1 MNGLGR
7 GVVMKKEKKSMEK
20 SILHP
25 WVNRRLEELNV
36 QYGYENDIDKRLSKA
51 LEKASKSGKSNGG
64 IPDHNVKGLENGNAI
79 LIEDK
84 WTIEKLIALN
94 GDGTINDSLTAIKNF
109 AVNGAVHYA
118 RELIRS
124 GYKSVIAVGVAGEGE
139 GKESLDIQVMAYY
152 VYNEFDMPKKIYEGN
167 DLEFLNN
174 VDALFKKAELTDDE
188 KNEILSG
195 KYKSLKKS
203 AKELNEI
210 MNTAHIAPT
219 DRAIYVSGLLLSMQ
233 RNRLIPEKLTGGTTD
248 DDFENMRDGIKIF
261 NEIEQYLKFRKIPTD
276 KQKLMLQ
283 EYGIVKSDEDR
294 DKYKEE
300 LGESST
306 KHIFTFIYKNVYQLA
321 NNTHIDSLGE
331 LFSEFLKYTV
341 HNASENGKV
350 LTPPYVTKLMVEL
363 IEINRHNQVLD
374 ICTGSGGFL
383 VAAMDKML
391 KECDEA
397 SISDLK
403 KELEDYARR
412 ELPDLYEKDATKEL
426 KKKLDLDENLDERQ
440 IIKWLIKKNQLHGIE
455 VDSKMYVLAAAN
467 MIMRGDGSSSIVR
480 ADAFKEKE
488 VLSKKYDRLLI
499 NPDFTYQ
506 ENGLPFFEVGLDS
519 LEKGGLGAVIIQ
531 DSAGSG
537 KGINTAK
544 KILKKHTMLG
554 SVKMPG
560 DLFIPNAKVQTSIY
574 IFKAG
579 IPHDFE
585 KDVTFV
591 DFRKDGY
598 RRTKRT
604 VSEIDDVHRLYSD
617 VIKAYINGKSYEGI
631 DVIRD
636 TISESGSDWNYE
648 NHKQFDAVPK
658 KQDFDEEIC
667 SYLSREIC
675 SFLNNSVEIEGGNCN
690 NENRNLK
697 TKLFPVGALF
707 DVQPSKAYKGYT
719 EKMLC
724 KKVGDVPFVSNISYN
739 NGIKGYSKMEALNP
753 GNTITISDTTDD
765 NSVFYQEKP
774 FIGFSHVQI
783 LKPYDMMFKYFNKSI
798 AQYIVAAIRNSK
810 KGIFDYSAKY
820 NSDNIKRTE
829 IALPVGDDELPDC
842 KAMEK
847 IINKQTLKKLYML
860 QKEIEEKINVLI

>member
-1 MNGLGR
+1 
-7 GVVMKKEKKSMEK
+7 MKKEKKSMEK

-25 WVNRRLEELNV
+25 WVNRRLEELKV
-36 QYGYENDIDKRLSKA
+36 EYGYENDMDEKLSSA
-51 LEKASKSGKSNGG
+51 LRKASKNGKSNGG
-64 IPDHNVKGLENGNAI
+64 VPDHNIKGLKNGCAI

-84 WTIEKLIALN
+84 WTIEKLISIN
-94 GDGTINDSLTAIKNF
+94 RDGTINDSLAAIKNY
-109 AVNGAVHYA
+109 AINGAVHYA
-118 RELIRS
+118 RELIRC
-124 GYKSVIAVGVAGEGE
+124 GYDKVIAIGITAEGQE
-139 GKESLDIQVMAYY
+139 KDLLNIQIMAYY

-167 DLEFLNN
+167 DLEFLN
-174 VDALFKKAELTDDE
+174 DIDTLFKMATLTDEE
-188 KNEILSG
+188 KNEILSS
-195 KYKSLKKS
+195 KYKALKKS

-219 DRAIYVSGLLLSMQ
+219 DRAIYVSGLLLAMQ
-233 RNRLIPEKLTGGTTD
+233 RNKLVPDKLVGGTTD
-248 DDFENMRDGIKIF
+248 DDLENMRDGVKIF
-261 NEIEQYLKFRKIPTD
+261 KEIEQYLKYRKIPVD
-276 KQKLMLQ
+276 KKKLMLQ
-283 EYGIVKSDEDR
+283 EYGIIKSDEDR
-294 DKYKEE
+294 DKYKQE

-306 KHIFTFIYKNVYQLA
+306 KHIFSFIYENVYQLA

-350 LTPPYVTKLMVEL
+350 LTPPYVTKLMAEL
-363 IEINRHNQVLD
+363 IEVNRHSQVLD

-391 KECDEA
+391 KECDET

-403 KELEDYARR
+403 KEVEDYAR
-412 ELPDLYEKDATKEL
+412 EKFPHLQVKDAIVEI
-426 KKKLDLDENLDERQ
+426 KKTMHLDEDCDERQ
-440 IIKWLIKKNQLHGIE
+440 IIKWIIKKSQLHGIE

-480 ADAFKEKE
+480 ADAFKERE
-488 VLSKKYDRLLI
+488 ILSKKYDRLLI
-499 NPDFTYQ
+499 NPDFTYL
-506 ENGLPFFEVGLDS
+506 ENGLPFFEVGLNA

-554 SVKMPG
+554 SIKMPG

-585 KDVTFV
+585 KDVTFI

-604 VSEIDDVHRLYSD
+604 ISEVDDVHRLYSE
-617 VIKAYINGKSYEGI
+617 VVKAYINGKNYEGI
-631 DVIRD
+631 EVIRD
-636 TISESGSDWNYE
+636 SISESGSDWNYE
-648 NHKQFDAVPK
+648 NHKKFDAIPK
-658 KQDFDEEIC
+658 KQDFDQEIC
-667 SYLSREIC
+667 SYLSREIGEL
-675 SFLNNSVEIEGGNCN
+675 LNNSIEIEDQK
-690 NENRNLK
+690 ESKDLK
-697 TKLFPVGALF
+697 TKLFPVGELF
-707 DVQPSKAYKGYT
+707 NVQPSKAYKGYT
-719 EKMLC
+719 ENMLC
-724 KKVGDVPFVSNISYN
+724 KRDGNVPFISNISYN

-765 NSVFYQEKP
+765 NSVFYQEKS
-774 FIGFSHVQI
+774 FIGFAHVQI
-783 LKPYDMMFKYFNKSI
+783 LTPYNKKFQYFNKNI
-798 AQYIVAAIRNSK
+798 GQYIVAAIRNSK
-810 KGIFDYSAKY
+810 RGIFDYAAKY

-829 IALPVGDDELPDC
+829 IALPIGDDELPDC
-842 KAMEK
+842 ARMEQ
-847 IINKQTLKKLYML
+847 IINKQTLKKLYLL
-860 QKEIEEKINVLI
+860 QKEIDSRINTLE

>member
-1 MNGLGR
+1 
-7 GVVMKKEKKSMEK
+7 MKKEKKSMEK

-25 WVNRRLEELNV
+25 WVNRRLEELKIE
-36 QYGYENDIDKRLSKA
+36 YGYENDMDERLSKA
-51 LEKASKSGKSNGG
+51 LGKASKSGKSNGG
-64 IPDHNVKGLENGNAI
+64 VPDHNIKGLDNGYAI
-79 LIEDK
+79 IIEDK
-84 WTIEKLIALN
+84 WRTEKLVLFNA
-94 GDGTINDSLTAIKNF
+94 DGTISDSLNAIKNF
-109 AVNGAVHYA
+109 AINGAVHYA
-118 RELIRS
+118 RELIRD
-124 GYKSVIAVGVAGEGE
+124 GYNNVIAIGVTGDGEK
-139 GKESLDIQVMAYY
+139 KESLDINVMAYY

-167 DLEFLNN
+167 DLDFIK
-174 VDALFKKAELTDDE
+174 DIDKLFKMATLTDEE
-188 KNEILSG
+188 KNEILSS
-195 KYKSLKKS
+195 KYKSLKRS

-210 MNTAHIAPT
+210 MNTAHISPT
-219 DRAIYVSGLLLSMQ
+219 DRAIYVSGLLLAMQ
-233 RNRLIPEKLTGGTTD
+233 RNKLIPEKLTGGKTD
-248 DDFENMRDGIKIF
+248 DDLENLRDGVRIF
-261 NEIEQYLKFRKIPTD
+261 NEIEQYLKYRKIPTD
-276 KQKLMLQ
+276 KKKLMLQ
-283 EYGIVKSDEDR
+283 EYGIVKSDEER
-294 DKYKEE
+294 DKYNEE

-350 LTPPYVTKLMVEL
+350 LTPPYVTKLMAEL
-363 IEINRHNQVLD
+363 IDVNRHSQVLD

-391 KECDEA
+391 KECDET

-403 KELEDYARR
+403 KEIDEYVKKEFPYLQVEDAI
-412 ELPDLYEKDATKEL
+412 EEL
-426 KKKLDLDENLDERQ
+426 KKTMGLDQDCDERQ
-440 IIKWLIKKNQLHGIE
+440 IVKWIIKKNQLHGIE

-467 MIMRGDGSSSIVR
+467 MIMRGDGSSSIVK

-506 ENGLPFFEVGLDS
+506 ENGLPFFDVGLDS
-519 LEKGGLGAVIIQ
+519 LEKDGLGAVIIQ

-537 KGINTAK
+537 KGVNTAK

-554 SVKMPG
+554 SIKMPG

-579 IPHDFE
+579 TPHDFE
-585 KDVTFV
+585 KDVTFI

-598 RRTKRT
+598 RRTKRAVT
-604 VSEIDDVHRLYSD
+604 EVDDVHRLYAD
-617 VIKAYINGKSYEGI
+617 VKKAYINGKSYPGI

-636 TISESGSDWNYE
+636 TITESGSDWNYE

-658 KQDFDEEIC
+658 KQDFDREIC
-667 SYLSREIC
+667 SYLTREIC
-675 SFLNNSVEIEGGNCN
+675 EFLNNSVKSEAGT
-690 NENRNLK
+690 ENVNVN
-697 TKLFPVGALF
+697 TKLFPVRELF
-707 DVQPSKAYKGYT
+707 DVQPSKTYKGYT

-724 KKVGDVPFVSNISYN
+724 KIGGDVPFVSNISYN
-739 NGIKGYSKMEALNP
+739 NGIKGYSKMKALNP
-753 GNTITISDTTDD
+753 GNIITISDTTDD

-783 LKPYDMMFKYFNKSI
+783 LTPYKDMFKYFNKGV

-810 KGIFDYSAKY
+810 EGIFDYSAKY

-829 IALPVGDDELPDC
+829 IALPIGEDGLPDC
-842 KAMEK
+842 EKMEM
-847 IINKQTLKKLYML
+847 IINSRTLNTL
-860 QKEIEEKINVLI
+860 QLLKKEIENKINILM

>member
-1 MNGLGR
+1 
-7 GVVMKKEKKSMEK
+7 MKKEKKSMEK

-25 WVNRRLEELNV
+25 WVNRRLEELKIE
-36 QYGYENDIDKRLSKA
+36 YGYENDMDERLSNA
-51 LEKASKSGKSNGG
+51 LGKASKSGKSNGG
-64 IPDHNVKGLENGNAI
+64 VPDHNVKGLENGRAI

-84 WTIEKLIALN
+84 WTIEKLITIN
-94 GDGTINDSLTAIKNF
+94 GDGTISDSLSAIKNF
-109 AVNGAVHYA
+109 AINGAVHYA
-118 RELIRS
+118 RELIRC
-124 GYKSVIAVGVAGEGE
+124 GYDKVIAIGIAGDWE
-139 GKESLDIQVMAYY
+139 KKDLLNIQIMAYY

-167 DLEFLNN
+167 DLEFLK
-174 VDALFKKAELTDDE
+174 DIETLFEMAALTDAE
-188 KNEILSG
+188 KNEILSS

-219 DRAIYVSGLLLSMQ
+219 DRAIYVSGLLLAMQ
-233 RNRLIPEKLTGGTTD
+233 RNKLIPEKLTGGTTD
-248 DDFENMRDGIKIF
+248 DDLENMRDGVKIF
-261 NEIEQYLKFRKIPTD
+261 KEIEQYLKFRKIPTD
-276 KQKLMLQ
+276 KKKLMLQ

-350 LTPPYVTKLMVEL
+350 LTPPYVTKLMAEL
-363 IEINRHNQVLD
+363 IEVNRHSQVLD

-391 KECDEA
+391 KECDET
-397 SISDLK
+397 SLGDLQ
-403 KELEDYARR
+403 KEVEDYAKA
-412 ELPDLYEKDATKEL
+412 EFPQLQVKDAIAEL
-426 KKKLDLDENLDERQ
+426 KKKMNLNKECDERQ
-440 IIKWLIKKNQLHGIE
+440 IIKWIIKKNQLHGIE

-488 VLSKKYDRLLI
+488 VLSQKYDRLLI

-506 ENGLPFFEVGLDS
+506 ENGLPFFEVGLDA
-519 LEKGGLGAVIIQ
+519 LEKGGFGAVIIQ

-554 SVKMPG
+554 SIKMPG

-604 VSEIDDVHRLYSD
+604 VSEVDDVHRLYSD

-636 TISESGSDWNYE
+636 SISESGADWNYE
-648 NHKQFDAVPK
+648 NHKQFDAIPK
-658 KQDFDEEIC
+658 KQDFDKEIC

-675 SFLNNSVEIEGGNCN
+675 EFLDSSIELEDWNG
-690 NENRNLK
+690 NENSK
-697 TKLFPVGALF
+697 TKLFPVGELF
-707 DVQPSKAYKGYT
+707 DVQPSKTYKGLT
-719 EKMLC
+719 ERMLC
-724 KKVGDVPFVSNISYN
+724 KKRGGEVPFISNISYN
-739 NGIKGYSKMEALNP
+739 NGIKGYSTMEALNP

-774 FIGFSHVQI
+774 FIGFAHVQI
-783 LKPYDMMFKYFNKSI
+783 LTPYNEMFHYFNKSV

-810 KGIFDYSAKY
+810 EGIFDYSAKY

-829 IALPVGDDELPDC
+829 IALPIGDDELPDC
-842 KAMEK
+842 SQMEQM
-847 IINKQTLKKLYML
+847 INKQTLKKLRL
-860 QKEIEEKINVLI
+860 LKEEIENRINTQK